1 MPVMVTGGF
10 RSIAGMVEAQEAGDL
25 DVVGLARPL
34 IADPEAPLRLLA
46 GEVDKLVAPEATLS
60 VFHILPWNYMQ
71 IARLADGPGPDV
83 FLTGEAAMTAFAKL
97 ECRHIDARLGYR
109 RLLVA

>member
-1 MPVMVTGGF
+1 
-10 RSIAGMVEAQEAGDL
+10 MVEAREGGDL

-46 GEVDKLVAPEATLS
+46 GEIDKLLSPEVSLS

-71 IARLADGPGPDV
+71 IERLADGLDPALS
-83 FLTGEAAMTAFAKL
+83 LTGEAALAAFAKL
-97 ECRHIDARLGYR
+97 EGKNMAALLDRRGCRVTSV
-109 RLLVA
+109 VATDRV